1 MRVETTPTEYVIRL
15 DRATFSTEEVER
27 LLRTLR
33 LKELSS
39 RLGGTQ
45 AEAGQLA
52 EEVMQ
57 SWWIA
62 NQPDNKP

>member
-15 DRATFSTEEVER
+15 DRTTFSSDDVER

-33 LKELSS
+33 LKELSA

-45 AEAGQLA
+45 NEADQLA
-52 EEVMQ
+52 EEVME
-57 SWWIA
+57 SWWTVH
-62 NQPDNKP
+62 QSKD